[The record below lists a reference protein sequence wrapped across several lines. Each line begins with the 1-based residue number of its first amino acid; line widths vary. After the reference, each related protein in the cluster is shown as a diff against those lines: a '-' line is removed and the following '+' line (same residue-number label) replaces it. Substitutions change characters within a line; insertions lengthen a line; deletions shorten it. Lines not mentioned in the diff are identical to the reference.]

1 MPTTPLSKAA
11 IERAAD
17 ILAETWKS
25 KKTIPALP
33 AEVTPASM
41 ADGYAIQAALHTRL
55 GFKTAG
61 WKLAHSSK
69 AAIQKSNLDGPVPGR
84 VYAQTLQES
93 PARYPARR
101 FSFPRFEPEFAFKLK
116 ADLPARSKPYGNDE
130 VLAAVGSTHLAIEI
144 ADARFVDP
152 LAISVPVAT
161 ADNMGTGGLVVGP
174 AIAEWRKIPFTTIG
188 IRLRAG
194 GKTIAECVS
203 GDSRCDPVE
212 VLTWAA
218 NEMSRRGEGLQAG
231 MVISTG
237 SHTVP
242 THAAAPTAVTAEF
255 DGLGKVEVTVEG

>member
-1 MPTTPLSKAA
+1 MPEASLSKAA

-17 ILAETWKS
+17 ILAETWKG

-33 AEVTPASM
+33 ADVTPATM
-41 ADGYAIQAALHTRL
+41 ADAYAIQAALNSRL
-55 GFKTAG
+55 GFKTVG
-61 WKLAHSSK
+61 WKLAHSSP
-69 AAIQKSNLDGPVPGR
+69 AAIKKSNLDGPVPGR

-93 PARYPARR
+93 PARYPAGS
-101 FSFPRFEPEFAFKLK
+101 FHFPRFEPEIAFKLK
-116 ADLPARSKPYGNDE
+116 ADLPARGTPYSRDE
-130 VLAAVGSTHLAIEI
+130 VLAAVGTAHMAIEI

-152 LAISVPVAT
+152 VKTPVPTST

-174 AIAEWRKIPFTTIG
+174 VIADWRKHPFTTMG

-194 GKTIAECVS
+194 GHVIAEGAT
-203 GDSRCDPVE
+203 GDSRCDPIE

-218 NEMSRRGEGLQAG
+218 NEMSRRGEGLKAG

-242 THAAAPTAVTAEF
+242 THAAPPTTITAEF
-255 DGLGKVEVTVEG
+255 DGLGTVEVTVEG

>member
-1 MPTTPLSKAA
+1 MPATPMQKAA

-33 AEVTPASM
+33 ADVTPATM
-41 ADGYAIQAALHTRL
+41 AEGYAIQAALHARL
-55 GFKTAG
+55 GFKTVG
-61 WKLAHSSK
+61 WKLAHSSP
-69 AAIQKSNLDGPVPGR
+69 AAIKKSNLDGPVPGR
-84 VYAQTLQES
+84 VYPQTLQQS
-93 PARYPARR
+93 PARYLARS

-116 ADLPARSKPYGNDE
+116 TDLPARAKAYSPDE
-130 VLAAVGSTHLAIEI
+130 VLAAVDSTHLAIEI
-144 ADARFVDP
+144 ADARFADP
-152 LAISVPVAT
+152 IATPLPSAT

-174 AIAEWRKIPFTTIG
+174 AIADWRKIPFTTVG

-194 GKTIAECVS
+194 GKVIAEGVR
-203 GDSRCDPVE
+203 GDPRCDPVT

-218 NEMSRRGEGLQAG
+218 NEMSRRSEGLQAG
-231 MVISTG
+231 MIVSTG

-242 THAAAPTAVTAEF
+242 THAPAPTTVTAEF

>member
-1 MPTTPLSKAA
+1 MPATSLSQAA
-11 IERAAD
+11 VERAAD
-17 ILAETWKS
+17 ILTETWKN

-33 AEVTPASM
+33 AEVTPTTM

-55 GFKTAG
+55 GFKTVG

-84 VYAQTLQES
+84 VYAQTLQQS
-93 PARYPARR
+93 PARYPARS

-116 ADLPARSKPYGNDE
+116 SSLPARSKPYDQDE
-130 VLAAVGSTHLAIEI
+130 VLAAVGAMHLAIEI

-174 AIAEWRKIPFTTIG
+174 AIADWRKIPFTTLG

-194 GKTIAECVS
+194 GKVIAEGVS
-203 GDSRCDPVE
+203 GDSRCDPIE
-212 VLTWAA
+212 VLVWAA
-218 NEMSRRGEGLQAG
+218 NEMSRRGEGLQAD
-231 MVISTG
+231 MIVSTG

-242 THAAAPTAVTAEF
+242 THAAAPTVVTAEF
-255 DGLGKVEVTVEG
+255 DGLGKVDVTVEG